1 MDKIL
6 FLLHPT
12 AVTSE
17 DLVNNKK
24 SEVMETHKNGE
35 IVQQIINRV
44 ASGAA
49 DLGNKVYKEI
59 VYINPNPEEENRKL
73 PSYVINI
80 LFEAL
85 KDDGMLKGDL
95 PRDQTMDAL
104 MTGFII
110 EENGNWR
117 KLAQVGQS
125 TVSLKR
131 PGGESS
137 KKKSIPSFKKA
148 DNLSSGSNGEVGLT
162 TSSASTTDE
171 ENEEVSL
178 KRKLQETK
186 LSYFSNMDGGNEKD
200 LVDENSLV
208 TDIDTSNL
216 VIPKRCELPNGK
228 KRRKACKNCT
238 CGLKELDEM
247 ENAKSQTA
255 QDKILRQ
262 MVSLANVEAQKI
274 EDRLRDS
281 VKISNEE
288 LVEIDFTV
296 EGKKGGCGSCA
307 LGDAFRCDGCPY
319 IGLPPFRPGE
329 AVTIDSF
336 GEDI

>member
-17 DLVNNKK
+17 ELVNNKK
-24 SEVMETHKNGE
+24 SEVMQTHKNCE
-35 IVQQIINRV
+35 IAQQIINRV

-49 DLGNKVYKEI
+49 DLDDKAYKEV

-73 PSYVINI
+73 PSYVISM
-80 LFEAL
+80 LFQTL
-85 KDDGMLKGDL
+85 KDGGILSGDL
-95 PRDQTMDAL
+95 PKDQTMDAL

-131 PGGESS
+131 HGGENS
-137 KKKSIPSFKKA
+137 KKKSLPSFKKA
-148 DNLSSGSNGEVGLT
+148 DKLSSGSNGDVGLT
-162 TSSASTTDE
+162 NSSASTTDE
-171 ENEEVSL
+171 ENEEASL
-178 KRKLQETK
+178 KRKLQDTK
-186 LSYFSNMDGGNEKD
+186 LSYFSNMDEGSEKD
-200 LVDENSLV
+200 ILDENALV
-208 TDIDTSNL
+208 AGIDTSNL

-238 CGLKELDEM
+238 CGLKDLDEM
-247 ENAKSQTA
+247 ENAKNQTA
-255 QDKILRQ
+255 QDKILRR
-262 MVSLANVEAQKI
+262 MVSLASVEAQKI

-281 VKISNEE
+281 VKISNDE
-288 LVEIDFTV
+288 LAEIDFTV